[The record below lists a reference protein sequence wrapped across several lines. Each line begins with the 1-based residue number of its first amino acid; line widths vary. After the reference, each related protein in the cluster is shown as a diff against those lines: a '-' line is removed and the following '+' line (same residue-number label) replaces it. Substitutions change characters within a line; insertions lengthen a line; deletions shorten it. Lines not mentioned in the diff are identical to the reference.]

1 MSKVIDFL
9 QALGDGSTTAADAG
23 FVAAVD
29 ALGVDDAMRQALIN
43 RDQDA
48 INLILGGRQNVFCL
62 LVPAEEDDK
71 QQDDEPDR
79 DDNDKEKENIRA
91 A

>member
-9 QALGDGSTTAADAG
+9 QALGDGSATTAEAG
-23 FVAAVD
+23 LVAAVD

-79 DDNDKEKENIRA
+79 DDNDKEENIRA

>member
-9 QALGDGSTTAADAG
+9 QALGDGSATTADAG

-29 ALGVDDAMRQALIN
+29 ALEVDDAMRQALLN